1 MRCQAIDVDSKRKW
15 FQITRLNKTTVTIVA
30 PDGVM
35 YWLIAQQVEEA
46 IKLVKED
53 ADGDEF

>member
-1 MRCQAIDVDSKRKW
+1 MRCQAIDVDSKRNW